1 MALIQE
7 FFERQSDVQ
16 RVHAPVTCGY
26 RSFTVQG
33 KRYLQLDT
41 YGTEDRVKKGAIS
54 QSIQLDEEA
63 AEKLMRLLLETFPSL
78 RGKV

>member
-41 YGTEDRVKKGAIS
+41 YGTEDRVKKGCDQPVDPA
-54 QSIQLDEEA
+54 
-63 AEKLMRLLLETFPSL
+63 R
-78 RGKV
+78 